1 MLNTGFKR
9 GFLRG
14 AYVAAA
20 MGGLVFVAPAAA
32 QNAGNATA
40 VDSFYIDQMASRID
54 RLELDMQGLV
64 RSGQI
69 PAGGGNYP
77 AAQSAGASDEALA
90 NMQLK
95 ITALEEELAS
105 VTGKL
110 EDAEFRIERLVEQ
123 LERMTRDTEFR
134 LSALE
139 QKTGGGALAGQ
150 DLPEQG
156 GESAGAP
163 IGVVPSDKPEIS
175 EKPADASGFQLPAG
189 SPAEQY
195 NYAIGL
201 LRNGAYGDAE
211 AAFNAF
217 LAQHGADPLAA
228 NAQYWLGESYYV
240 RDMQKE
246 AAKAFL
252 QGLKQYPNGPKAAD
266 SMLKLGMS
274 LARLGQIEQACVAL
288 GELGSRYP
296 DASPK
301 VKARA
306 QTERKKAGCD

>member
-1 MLNTGFKR
+1 MGEGKMVNKLFNMALVRSVCVIAVLG
-9 GFLRG
+9 G
-14 AYVAAA
+14 AGVA
-20 MGGLVFVAPAAA
+20 LPAAA
-32 QNAGNATA
+32 QDGAV
-40 VDSFYIDQMASRID
+40 VDSFYLDQMASRID

-64 RSGQI
+64 QSGQI
-69 PAGGGNYP
+69 PAGGNYP
-77 AAQSAGASDEALA
+77 AAQAAGASDEALA
-90 NMQLK
+90 KMQIKL
-95 ITALEEELAS
+95 TALEEELAS

-150 DLPEQG
+150 SLPPEG
-156 GESAGAP
+156 AESGGAP
-163 IGVVPSDKPEIS
+163 VGVVPGAPPS
-175 EKPADASGFQLPAG
+175 KPADSSGFQLPAG
-189 SPAEQY
+189 SAAEQY

-211 AAFNAF
+211 MAFTAF
-217 LAQHGADPLAA
+217 VDQNGADPLAA

-240 RDMQKE
+240 RDMHKD

-252 QGLKQYPNGPKAAD
+252 QGLKTYPNGAKAPD

-274 LARLGQIEQACVAL
+274 LVRLGQTKEACVAL
-288 GELGSRYP
+288 GSLDARYP

-306 QTERKKAGCD
+306 QTERKKAGCV